1 MKIIINNCY
10 SNVQISAS
18 INHRFSQ
25 SSVSFRES
33 LYEYDKKKVVVLYT
47 PDRFLLTPQRKS
59 YILLDLKDVFVFRV
73 PSLDFYSDVVLSTS
87 ISDSRTCKRR

>member
-33 LYEYDKKKVVVLYT
+33 LYEYDKKKSRRSLYARQISFVT
-47 PDRFLLTPQRKS
+47 PAEILYFSRF
-59 YILLDLKDVFVFRV
+59 
-73 PSLDFYSDVVLSTS
+73 
-87 ISDSRTCKRR
+87 KRCFCFSGAFP

>member
-1 MKIIINNCY
+1 MKIIMNNCY

-33 LYEYDKKKVVVLYT
+33 LYEYDKKKSPFFIRQT
-47 PDRFLLTPQRKS
+47 
-59 YILLDLKDVFVFRV
+59 
-73 PSLDFYSDVVLSTS
+73 DFF
-87 ISDSRTCKRR
+87 

>member
-25 SSVSFRES
+25 SPVSFRES
-33 LYEYDKKKVVVLYT
+33 LYEYDKKKLSFFIRQT
-47 PDRFLLTPQRKS
+47 
-59 YILLDLKDVFVFRV
+59 
-73 PSLDFYSDVVLSTS
+73 DFF
-87 ISDSRTCKRR
+87 

>member
-25 SSVSFRES
+25 SSV
-33 LYEYDKKKVVVLYT
+33 YTNTTKKKVVVLYT

-59 YILLDLKDVFVFRV
+59 YIFLDLKDVFVFRV

>member
-25 SSVSFRES
+25 SSV
-33 LYEYDKKKVVVLYT
+33 YTNTTKKKSSFFIRQT
-47 PDRFLLTPQRKS
+47 
-59 YILLDLKDVFVFRV
+59 
-73 PSLDFYSDVVLSTS
+73 DFF
-87 ISDSRTCKRR
+87 